1 MGAVSIGVDI
11 GQQRDPTAL
20 AVVERQDRSRWALP
34 RGERVVEPRDI
45 RLVNDPV
52 YVAREIGRLPL
63 GTPYPEVADAIRK
76 VVDGIR
82 LRYKGALEV
91 RIDSTGVGAPVVD
104 LVRAGV
110 KPVPYVEV
118 LAVSF
123 THGDRFERKSS
134 KEATLGKAYLVSRL
148 QALLQTRSLKLPRT
162 PETEVLEQ
170 ELKTY
175 EIKVSENGNDTY
187 GAFKV
192 GTHDDMVTALGLAV
206 LPPAPS
212 RRLVTF

>member
-34 RGERVVEPRDI
+34 RSERVVEPRDI
-45 RLVNDPV
+45 RLVSDPV
-52 YVAREIGRLPL
+52 YVAREIGRLSL
-63 GTPYPEVADAIRK
+63 GTPYPEVAEAIRR

-104 LVRAGV
+104 LVRAQV
-110 KPVPYVEV
+110 KAVPYVEV

-123 THGDRFERKSS
+123 THGDRFERKGS

-162 PETEVLEQ
+162 SETEALEQ

-187 GAFKV
+187 GAFRV
-192 GTHDDMVTALGLAV
+192 GTHDDLVTALGLAV
-206 LPPAPS
+206 LPLGPS